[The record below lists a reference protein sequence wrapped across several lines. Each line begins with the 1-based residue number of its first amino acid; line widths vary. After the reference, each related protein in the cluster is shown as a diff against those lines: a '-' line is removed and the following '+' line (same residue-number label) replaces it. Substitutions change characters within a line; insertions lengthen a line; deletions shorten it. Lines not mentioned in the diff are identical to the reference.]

1 MRRWGE
7 RKIFQRGNVSLHLP
21 TSPSPYGFSLPRSPQ
36 STTLPRKLAIR
47 ICLLSFLLFLPLS
60 LGCSKGKEEGPSSA
74 ETRCP
79 PAEGQPAYGDLLI
92 QGSIGDASNLIP
104 MLASDSASHDI
115 SGLIF
120 NGLVKYDKDL
130 NLVGDLAESWEV
142 SRDGLTITFKLR
154 RGVKWQDGEEFTAAD
169 VMFGFTTIISPN
181 TRTAYAG
188 DYKEVQEATVVDRY
202 TFRVTYKRPFAP
214 GLSSWGSLV
223 VLPKHLLEGKD
234 INTTPFSRNPVGMGP
249 YVFKEWKT
257 GEKIVLRSN
266 PTYFESRPYIDG
278 FIYRII
284 PDPATMFLEIK
295 AGGLDFMGLTP
306 LQYKRQT
313 ETYKMRRDFCR
324 YKYLAFAYTYLGYNL
339 KDWKFQD
346 RRVRQAITLAIN
358 KEEIIEGVLLGLG
371 LIATGPYKPDTPWH
385 NPKVQQ
391 YPHDVE
397 KAKKLLAEAG
407 WKASGNDEILQRNG
421 SPFEF
426 TIMTNQGNE
435 ARAKCAEIL
444 QRRLKT
450 VGIKVKIRTVEWA
463 AFIND
468 FIDKKNFEAVILG
481 WTLGQDP
488 DLYDIWHSSKVGP
501 KELNFIS
508 YKNPEVDALL
518 EKGRYTFDRKV
529 RKTCYDRIQEILAE
543 DQPYTF
549 LYVPYA
555 LPIISARFH
564 GIEPAPAGIGYNIY
578 QWYVPKPEQR
588 YMMKP

>member
-1 MRRWGE
+1 
-7 RKIFQRGNVSLHLP
+7 V
-21 TSPSPYGFSLPRSPQ
+21 
-36 STTLPRKLAIR
+36 AIR
-47 ICLLSFLLFLPLS
+47 ICFLSFLLFLPLS
-60 LGCSKGKEEGPSSA
+60 LGCGKGKEEGSSSA
-74 ETRCP
+74 GTHCP
-79 PAEGQPAYGDLLI
+79 PPEAQQAYGDLLI

-154 RGVKWQDGEEFTAAD
+154 RGVKWQDGEGFTAED
-169 VMFGFTTIISPN
+169 VMFGFKTIISPN

-188 DYKEVQEATVVDRY
+188 DYKEVREATVVDRY

-223 VLPKHLLEGKD
+223 VLPKHLLEGQD
-234 INTTPFSRNPVGMGP
+234 IDTTPFARNPVGMGP
-249 YVFKEWKT
+249 YVFKQWKT
-257 GEKIVLRSN
+257 GEKIVLQSN
-266 PTYFESRPYIDG
+266 PNYFESRPYIDG

-284 PDPATMFLEIK
+284 PDPATMFLELQ

-313 ETYKMRRDFCR
+313 DTYKMRRDFCK

-346 RRVRQAITLAIN
+346 RRVRQAITRAIN

-371 LIATGPYKPDTPWH
+371 LIATGPYKPDTPWY

-391 YPHDVE
+391 FPYDVE
-397 KAKKLLAEAG
+397 KAKNLLAEAG
-407 WKASGNDEILQRNG
+407 WRASGKEGILEKNG

-426 TIMTNQGNE
+426 SILTNQGNE
-435 ARAKCAEIL
+435 ARAKCAEII
-444 QRRLKT
+444 QRRLKM

-463 AFIND
+463 AFINE

-518 EKGRYTFDRKV
+518 EKGRYTFDQKL

-578 QWYVPKPEQR
+578 KWYVPEPEQR